1 MSTPEMHSEVKVVNA
16 IDLDTAIVP
25 GQRGSLAVQAFGA
38 TDKGQE
44 RPNNEDQFL
53 VAKLSKSLQV
63 LQTSLPQPK
72 NRQSSDCSHLFI
84 VADGMGGHAAGEQ
97 ASALA
102 IDSVETFVLEA
113 LKWFSHNKGDD
124 DDKLLADFRL
134 ALGQAHERVRQ
145 EANEHPELHG
155 MGTTLTLAYCLND
168 ELYVAHVGD
177 SRCYRIRGGQITQIT
192 RDHSLLEDYKEAKPD
207 MTVEEMV
214 RKGAIK
220 PEEAANHRWRHV
232 ITSTVGG
239 ESAKVRVDV
248 HRLHL
253 VPGDIVLL
261 CSDGLTEMQTG
272 DDIAAVLNAAPD
284 ATTACQQ
291 LIAAANAAGGKDNIT
306 VVVARFAAGEC

>member
-16 IDLDTAIVP
+16 IDLDTAILP

-38 TDKGQE
+38 TDKGQV

-53 VAKLSKSLQV
+53 VARLNKSLNV

-113 LKWFSHNKGDD
+113 LKWFSHQKGED
-124 DDKLLADFRL
+124 DDKLLADFRQ
-134 ALGQAHERVRQ
+134 ALGQAHERVRH
-145 EANEHPELHG
+145 EAQEHPELYG
-155 MGTTLTLAYCLND
+155 MGTTLTLAYSLND

-177 SRCYRIRGGQITQIT
+177 SRCYLFRDRILYAVTQ
-192 RDHSLLEDYKEAKPD
+192 DHTL
-207 MTVEEMV
+207 VEEMV
-214 RKGAIK
+214 RKGVLK
-220 PEEAANHRWRHV
+220 PEDAVQHRWRHV

-253 VPGDIVLL
+253 VPGDSVLL

-272 DDIAAVLNAAPD
+272 DEIAAILQAAADP
-284 ATTACQQ
+284 ATACRE

-306 VVVARFAAGEC
+306 VIVAKFAAGEC

>member
-177 SRCYRIRGGQITQIT
+177 SRCYLFRDRILYAVTQ
-192 RDHSLLEDYKEAKPD
+192 DHTL
-207 MTVEEMV
+207 VEEMV